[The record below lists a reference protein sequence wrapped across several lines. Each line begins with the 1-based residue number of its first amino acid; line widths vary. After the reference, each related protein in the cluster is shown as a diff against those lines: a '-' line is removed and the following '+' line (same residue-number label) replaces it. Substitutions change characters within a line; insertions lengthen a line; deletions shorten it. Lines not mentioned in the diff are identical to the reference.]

1 MRRIIDNDW
10 LTVGFRLFVGISFI
24 YASFYKIIE
33 PALFARSIW
42 YYHMVPG
49 ELISP
54 MALLLP
60 WAELIVGLSL
70 IIGVYYRGAVLLVN
84 MMVIMF
90 MIALTSAAVRGID
103 IDCGCF
109 KPGKASSQSAL
120 NTLWYDLVLLV
131 MTLQLWFSRS
141 RRWMLQKH

>member
-1 MRRIIDNDW
+1 MRRVIDNDW
-10 LTVGFRLFVGISFI
+10 LTIAFRLFVGISFI

-49 ELISP
+49 ELINP

-60 WAELIVGLSL
+60 WVELIVGVCL
-70 IIGVYYRGAVLLVN
+70 ILGVYYRGAVLLVN
-84 MMVIMF
+84 LMVIMF
-90 MIALTSAAVRGID
+90 MIALISAAVRGID

-109 KPGKASSQSAL
+109 KPGKKSSESAL
-120 NTLWYDLVLLV
+120 KTLWFDLALLV
-131 MTLQLWFSRS
+131 MTVQLWFSRS
-141 RRWMLQKH
+141 RRWMLGKP